1 MLFFFFFKQKTA
13 YEMRISDWSSD
24 VCSSDLI
31 VGLRPGEKL
40 YEELFDEGE
49 RQLPSVISGIKEAE
63 PIPVPLVTLN
73 DAFDELARA
82 SASNDS
88 ANTRALVRRLL
99 ESSAPAKPETE
110 AEPQTETEKVQV
122 ARSRQTRPTGTDSHT
137 AYQKIGREKAR

>member
-1 MLFFFFFKQKTA
+1 MDFARRMIRLAGLRPERDRK
-13 YEMRISDWSSD
+13 ID
-24 VCSSDLI
+24 I
-31 VGLRPGEKL
+31 GGLRPGEKL

-88 ANTRALVRRLL
+88 AKTRALIRRLL

-110 AEPQTETEKVQV
+110 ARSEARRVGKEGVSTC
-122 ARSRQTRPTGTDSHT
+122 RSRGSTN
-137 AYQKIGREKAR
+137 K

>member
-1 MLFFFFFKQKTA
+1 MGEPNKIMDIARRMIRLA
-13 YEMRISDWSSD
+13 GLEPERD
-24 VCSSDLI
+24 VKIDI

-82 SASNDS
+82 SASNAPEKTTD
-88 ANTRALVRRLL
+88 LVLRLL
-99 ESSAPAKPETE
+99 ETK
-110 AEPQTETEKVQV
+110 
-122 ARSRQTRPTGTDSHT
+122 RRRQTAWERGCRQGENYVVRD
-137 AYQKIGREKAR
+137 